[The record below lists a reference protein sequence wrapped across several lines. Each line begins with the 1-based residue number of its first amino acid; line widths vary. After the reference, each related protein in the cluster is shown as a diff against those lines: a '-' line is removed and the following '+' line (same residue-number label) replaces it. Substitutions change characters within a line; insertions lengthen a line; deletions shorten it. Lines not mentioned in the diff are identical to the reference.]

1 MNVWFYPVNPEN
13 PENPDSD
20 NKKAPWRIYVL
31 GLFFTE
37 LICRM
42 NCLISPF
49 VIEEISKGDSKAAKR
64 RLDAVSPFS
73 ILQVNE
79 EIKEL
84 ANTYFTALKL
94 PEKAKLDASHLATAV
109 WYQLD
114 YLLSWNCKHI
124 VSARV
129 RKMVQEINAVQNL
142 PTPII
147 MYPRRINGDIICV
160 PIPLLKKSAKF
171 VLLSKPNVKV
181 ILIKCLHRL
190 PKLSNSIKID

>member
-1 MNVWFYPVNPEN
+1 MKPTCYIETSIVSYLVARPSLDILVAGHQQITQEWWETIQPQ
-13 PENPDSD
+13 
-20 NKKAPWRIYVL
+20 
-31 GLFFTE
+31 
-37 LICRM
+37 M

-49 VIEEISKGDSKAAKR
+49 VVEEISKGDSKAAKR

-79 EIKEL
+79 DIKEL
-84 ANTYFTALKL
+84 AKTYFTGLKL

-129 RKMVQEINAVQNL
+129 RKMLQEINAQENL
-142 PTPII
+142 PTPILCTPEELMEI
-147 MYPRRINGDIICV
+147 
-160 PIPLLKKSAKF
+160 
-171 VLLSKPNVKV
+171 
-181 ILIKCLHRL
+181 
-190 PKLSNSIKID
+190 